1 MISAPLL
8 AFSRIISRL
17 RNADNKPKNRGVGVR
32 PHPCFWESFHFS
44 SSTGNLSMET
54 PKGEVNIEVQ
64 KSITGKTQNMKFPQD
79 LTRFIYWIF
88 FKPISLYT
96 WISQIDPT
104 LANVAHLLTRASDRS
119 MQGFKSLA
127 LFYILVMP
135 WVLAV
140 ATGLVLS
147 QLGTDV
153 NWLRLIFTL
162 SIVIALSLTFS
173 IQFCIALLLPSSV
186 TVALW
191 STQIFSP
198 AIGVFFCLML
208 GLAYGLEA
216 GSARW
221 GLIAC
226 LVYGVIL
233 SMVLDPL
240 IGLSIGAAFLIGYFR
255 IIFYVVEAP
264 LSWIL
269 ATLAQTGDALK
280 LWSFHPVLWDE
291 LIWFPLPGLDQH
303 LRVIQRQN
311 ELAAGAAIHQV
322 RESFRQ
328 GWAVKRTN
336 PVD

>member
-1 MISAPLL
+1 
-8 AFSRIISRL
+8 
-17 RNADNKPKNRGVGVR
+17 
-32 PHPCFWESFHFS
+32 
-44 SSTGNLSMET
+44 MET

-64 KSITGKTQNMKFPQD
+64 ESITGKTQNMKFPQD
-79 LTRFIYWIF
+79 LIRFLYWIF

-96 WISQIDPT
+96 WTSQVDPT

-119 MQGFKSLA
+119 TRGFKSLA
-127 LFYILVMP
+127 LFYILAMP

-147 QLGTDV
+147 QLGADV
-153 NWLRLIFTL
+153 NWLRVIFTL

-191 STQIFSP
+191 SSQIFSP
-198 AIGVFFCLML
+198 AFGVFFSLML
-208 GLAYGLEA
+208 GLAYGLGA

-233 SMVLDPL
+233 SMVLGPL
-240 IGLSIGAAFLIGYFR
+240 TGISIGAAFLIGYFR

-280 LWSFHPVLWDE
+280 LWPFHPVLWDE

-303 LRVIQRQN
+303 LLVIQRQN
-311 ELAAGAAIHQV
+311 ELAARAAIRQV